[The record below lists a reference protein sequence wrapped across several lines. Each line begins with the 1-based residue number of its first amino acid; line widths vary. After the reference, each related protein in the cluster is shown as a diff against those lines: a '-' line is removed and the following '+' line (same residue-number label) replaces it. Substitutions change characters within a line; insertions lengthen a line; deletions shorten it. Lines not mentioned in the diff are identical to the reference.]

1 LQGKENQAV
10 ILESELIELDLKL
23 FKWTNKGK
31 LSPQVSK
38 WAKPELLLLSLESG
52 LLFSNFG
59 PPYLLDLE
67 NFKIKEL
74 VNRDIQNMLMSK
86 LSGDVTWN
94 KGDMVYFGGLNSGVI
109 DSLQLWSTYFRETG
123 EQIFVQP
130 VYFSPLN
137 MILAAIFILSIYLV
151 FNLRKK
157 RINEGT
163 DSNANKQIKSDALLS
178 SPYPGIE
185 VFDAVE
191 QSLLNLLIANGA
203 QMGKRTGTDEVNRIL
218 GVSQKS
224 LDMQKRKR
232 SDVIRSINAK
242 YKLIQPMTT
251 MPLVDRVKSDLDARL
266 YEYYLL
272 QDEIEK
278 IQTILNGENR

>member
-1 LQGKENQAV
+1 
-10 ILESELIELDLKL
+10 
-23 FKWTNKGK
+23 
-31 LSPQVSK
+31 
-38 WAKPELLLLSLESG
+38 
-52 LLFSNFG
+52 
-59 PPYLLDLE
+59 
-67 NFKIKEL
+67 
-74 VNRDIQNMLMSK
+74 
-86 LSGDVTWN
+86 
-94 KGDMVYFGGLNSGVI
+94 
-109 DSLQLWSTYFRETG
+109 
-123 EQIFVQP
+123 
-130 VYFSPLN
+130 
-137 MILAAIFILSIYLV
+137 MILAAIFIFSIYLV
-151 FNLRKK
+151 FKLRKK
-157 RINEGT
+157 RINEGM
-163 DSNANKQIKSDALLS
+163 DSHANKQIKTDALLS

-242 YKLIQPMTT
+242 YKLIQPMTK
-251 MPLVDRVKSDLDARL
+251 MSLVDRVKSDLDARL

-278 IQTILNGENR
+278 IQTILNGENPVS

>member
-1 LQGKENQAV
+1 
-10 ILESELIELDLKL
+10 
-23 FKWTNKGK
+23 
-31 LSPQVSK
+31 
-38 WAKPELLLLSLESG
+38 
-52 LLFSNFG
+52 
-59 PPYLLDLE
+59 LDLE
-67 NFKIKEL
+67 NFEIKEL
-74 VNRDIQNMLMSK
+74 VNRDIQNVLMRK

-109 DSLQLWSTYFRETG
+109 DSLQLKSTDFQETG
-123 EQIFVQP
+123 EKIFVQP
-130 VYFSPLN
+130 VYFSPLSI
-137 MILAAIFILSIYLV
+137 ILAAIFILSIYLV
-151 FNLRKK
+151 FTVRKK
-157 RINEGT
+157 RINGGV
-163 DSNANKQIKSDALLS
+163 DSNTNKQMKSDTLLS
-178 SPYPGIE
+178 SPYTGIE

-191 QSLLNLLIANGA
+191 QSLLNLLIANGSE
-203 QMGKRTGTDEVNRIL
+203 MGKRTGTDEVNRIL

-242 YKLIQPMTT
+242 YKLIQPTTT

-278 IQTILNGENR
+278 IQAILNEKITKVNA

>member
-1 LQGKENQAV
+1 V
-10 ILESELIELDLKL
+10 
-23 FKWTNKGK
+23 
-31 LSPQVSK
+31 
-38 WAKPELLLLSLESG
+38 
-52 LLFSNFG
+52 
-59 PPYLLDLE
+59 
-67 NFKIKEL
+67 
-74 VNRDIQNMLMSK
+74 LMRK

-109 DSLQLWSTYFRETG
+109 DSLQLKSTDFQETG

-130 VYFSPLN
+130 VYFSPLSI
-137 MILAAIFILSIYLV
+137 ILAAIFILSIYLV
-151 FNLRKK
+151 FKLRKNRIK
-157 RINEGT
+157 RVA
-163 DSNANKQIKSDALLS
+163 DSNASKQMKSDKVLS

-203 QMGKRTGTDEVNRIL
+203 KMGKRTGTDEVNRIL

-232 SDVIRSINAK
+232 SDVIRSINTK
-242 YKLIQPMTT
+242 FKLIQPMTT

-272 QDEIEK
+272 QDAIEK
-278 IQTILNGENR
+278 IQAILNEKNYES